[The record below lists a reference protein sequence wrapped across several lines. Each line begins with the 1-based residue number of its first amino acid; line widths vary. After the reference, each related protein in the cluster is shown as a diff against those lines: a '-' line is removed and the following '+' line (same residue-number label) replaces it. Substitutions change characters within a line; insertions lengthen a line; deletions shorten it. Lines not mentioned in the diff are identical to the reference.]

1 MKSSDHQERI
11 VISVC
16 AGTGGLAAGGAQVL
30 ASFKSAL
37 AATEKKARVAHR
49 CRKVGCRGFCAKDV
63 LVDVDIDGRVST
75 YQFVTPEKAV
85 RIFNEHVM
93 GGNPVAEWLV
103 GEDYKKFHRLQ
114 KKLLL
119 GHLGKI
125 DPESIEE
132 YIELGGYASVR
143 KALTMAPEQIIEM
156 IKASGL
162 RGRGGGGFPT
172 GVKWESCRNARGKI
186 KYVLCN
192 ADEGDPG
199 AFMDRSIIEGNA
211 HAVIEGMIIGAYAI
225 GASEGYVYI
234 RAEYP
239 LAVER
244 LRLALADAR
253 KRGFLG
259 EGIFGQDFD
268 FDIRIFL
275 GAGAFVCG
283 ESTALMTSIE
293 DKAGEPRPK
302 YVHTTDRGLRGAPSN
317 LNNVETW
324 ATIPII
330 IEKGAA
336 WFAGIGSEKSKGT
349 KIFSLVGNINNTGLV
364 EVPMGISLRKII
376 FEIGGG
382 IPDGKRLKAVQ
393 TGGPSGGCIPEEF
406 LDMPVDFENLAKVG
420 SIMGSGGMIV
430 MDEDT
435 CMVDV
440 AKYFIEF
447 CLEESCGQCTPCR
460 EGLAHMARFLKD
472 VTQGRGSENHL
483 GMLEELCHLLVD
495 TSLCGLGKSAPNPV
509 LSTLRYFRDEYMAH
523 IREKRCPAKVCKALL
538 TYTID
543 ASKCTGCTVC
553 RLNCSVGA
561 ISGEKKM
568 PHHINQMVCIKCGL
582 CFDGCKFEAIQKE

>member
-1 MKSSDHQERI
+1 
-11 VISVC
+11 
-16 AGTGGLAAGGAQVL
+16 
-30 ASFKSAL
+30 
-37 AATEKKARVAHR
+37 
-49 CRKVGCRGFCAKDV
+49 V
-63 LVDVDIDGRVST
+63 LVDVDIDGHVST
-75 YQFVTPEKAV
+75 YQFVTPEKASKIV
-85 RIFNEHVM
+85 TQHVV
-93 GGNPVAEWLV
+93 GGEPVEKWLV
-103 GEDYKKFHRLQ
+103 GEDYEKFHRLQ

-119 GHLGKI
+119 EHLGKI

-132 YIELGGYASVR
+132 YTELGGYGAAR
-143 KALTMAPEQIIEM
+143 KALAMAPGRIISI
-156 IKASGL
+156 IKESGL

-172 GVKWESCRNARGKI
+172 GVKWESCRNAWGKI

-199 AFMDRSIIEGNA
+199 AFMDRSIVEGNA

-225 GASEGYVYI
+225 GASEGYIYI

-244 LRLALADAR
+244 LRLALSHAR
-253 KRGFLG
+253 EKGYLG
-259 EGIFGQDFD
+259 RKIFGGDFD

-302 YVHTTDRGLRGAPSN
+302 YVHTTDRGLHGAPSN

-330 IEKGAA
+330 VTKGAA
-336 WFAGIGSEKSKGT
+336 WFADIGSEKSKGT
-349 KIFSLVGNINNTGLV
+349 KIFSLVGNIRNTGLV
-364 EVPMGISLRKII
+364 EVPMGISLREII

-393 TGGPSGGCIPEEF
+393 TGGPSGGCIPEQF

-430 MDEDT
+430 LDEDT

-440 AKYFIEF
+440 AKYFVQF

-460 EGLAHMARFLKD
+460 EGLSHMARLLRD
-472 VTQGRGSENHL
+472 ITEGRGSIGHL
-483 GMLEELCHLLVD
+483 GMLEELSNLLVD

-509 LSTLRYFRDEYMAH
+509 LSTLRYFREEYMAH
-523 IREKRCPAKVCKALL
+523 IQEGRCPAGVCKALL
-538 TYTID
+538 TFTID
-543 ASKCTGCTVC
+543 PTRCTGCKVC
-553 RLNCSVGA
+553 SLNCSVGA
-561 ISGEKKM
+561 ITGEKKT
-568 PHHINQMVCIKCGL
+568 PHYINQKICVKCSACL
-582 CFDGCKFEAIQKE
+582 DGCNFDAIEKE